1 MVNAP
6 GSNWWAFSGLN
17 VKPVPEYTSFAFWD
31 AEVSLH
37 KKKEWEYLIARP
49 PLQYKVK
56 LKIGKIYCTE
66 LNPRHLFVAL
76 GSIEC

>member
-1 MVNAP
+1 MIASEWP
-6 GSNWWAFSGLN
+6 ILN
-17 VKPVPEYTSFAFWD
+17 RPP
-31 AEVSLH
+31 
-37 KKKEWEYLIARP
+37 P